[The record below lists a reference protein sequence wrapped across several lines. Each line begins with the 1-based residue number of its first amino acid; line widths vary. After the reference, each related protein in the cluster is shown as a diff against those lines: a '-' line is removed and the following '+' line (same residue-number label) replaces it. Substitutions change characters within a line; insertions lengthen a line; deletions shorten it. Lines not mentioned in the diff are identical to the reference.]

1 MVGRTHIY
9 RLTVRLQETLLT
21 AASYIC
27 HFLCPY
33 HVTRKYFAF
42 YRILEHYDAI
52 VLCRNYCREKCIE
65 LGKGFGIVLTE
76 TISKYLNMKQ
86 LYESAEQ
93 LCLQLHFEKIQFFL
107 QIQFQA

>member
-1 MVGRTHIY
+1 M
-9 RLTVRLQETLLT
+9 
-21 AASYIC
+21 
-27 HFLCPY
+27 
-33 HVTRKYFAF
+33 
-42 YRILEHYDAI
+42 
-52 VLCRNYCREKCIE
+52 LCRNYCREKCIE
-65 LGKGFGIVLTE
+65 LGKGFGVVLTE

>member
-1 MVGRTHIY
+1 M
-9 RLTVRLQETLLT
+9 
-21 AASYIC
+21 
-27 HFLCPY
+27 
-33 HVTRKYFAF
+33 
-42 YRILEHYDAI
+42 
-52 VLCRNYCREKCIE
+52 
-65 LGKGFGIVLTE
+65 GKGFGVVLTE